1 MSVPEDLSLRQATSS
16 DLLFLI
22 QLRRITMY
30 RVVMNHGS
38 WHEDVQRDRVVA
50 HFEFARIIQWR
61 GRDVG
66 LFKVVDAENEVE
78 LVQIQILPEF
88 QCKGIGTQL
97 VTKLQEE
104 CADAGKPITLCVLH
118 SNPAFALYA
127 RLGFEV
133 IGSDSHLHTMRW
145 TPKGP
150 R

>member
-30 RVVMNHGS
+30 RVVMNHRS

-97 VTKLQEE
+97 VTK
-104 CADAGKPITLCVLH
+104 
-118 SNPAFALYA
+118 
-127 RLGFEV
+127 
-133 IGSDSHLHTMRW
+133 
-145 TPKGP
+145 
-150 R
+150 